1 MNGDA
6 LTTTPDV
13 RLGTPD
19 RTAAD
24 CVGVSLDIGRRP
36 VHHVPQV
43 PQRTVTVEQLDQAV
57 RQLRERRGRPAVEQM
72 QAILRAL
79 DLTVVPGIEHRG

>member
-1 MNGDA
+1 

-13 RLGTPD
+13 RLENPD

-24 CVGVSLDIGRRP
+24 CGCVSLEIGRRP
-36 VHHVPQV
+36 APRA
-43 PQRTVTVEQLDQAV
+43 PQRTITPEQLDQAV
-57 RQLRERRGRPAVEQM
+57 RQLRERKGRPAAEQM

-79 DLTVVPGIEHRG
+79 DLTVFPGIEHRG